1 MSKTI
6 LESNIKPCK
15 WCGGEGKWVPLDKP
29 SLISIVCGRCHIGTG
44 FRESKEEAIEAWNS

>member
-15 WCGGEGKWVPLDKP
+15 WCGGEGKWVPLGKP